1 MVVIVTH
8 PILVAGRRTG
18 RLDAPDKALVGQQPE
33 GIVYR
38 LSGDGTD
45 LGPHRLS
52 DVVRGA
58 VRSIGHGAQDGQT
71 LGRDLDTV
79 LSKKVGSIT

>member
-8 PILVAGRRTG
+8 PILVPGRRTG
-18 RLDAPDKALVGQQPE
+18 RLDAPDETLVGQQSE

-38 LSGDGTD
+38 LAGYAAD
-45 LGPHRLS
+45 LRTHGLR

-58 VRSIGHGAQDGQT
+58 VRSIGHGAQNGQT
-71 LGRDLDTV
+71 LRRDLDTV
-79 LSKKVGSIT
+79 LS